1 MLVSDLKVLFVA
13 GCGKMSFVD
22 LDMLTGWYAS
32 DDVNQL
38 KEQIRI
44 LKVEEQRKQ
53 GLFYNGSSQIIYFL
67 YLTYSANENYIGSL
81 LNTWFYIQQN
91 SVSM

>member
-22 LDMLTGWYAS
+22 HDMLTGWYAS
-32 DDVNQL
+32 DDVKQL

-53 GLFYNGSSQIIYFL
+53 GLFYNGSSQIIYFVCISRTVQMKTTL
-67 YLTYSANENYIGSL
+67 EVY
-81 LNTWFYIQQN
+81 
-91 SVSM
+91 

>member
-38 KEQIRI
+38 KE
-44 LKVEEQRKQ
+44 
-53 GLFYNGSSQIIYFL
+53 
-67 YLTYSANENYIGSL
+67 
-81 LNTWFYIQQN
+81 
-91 SVSM
+91 